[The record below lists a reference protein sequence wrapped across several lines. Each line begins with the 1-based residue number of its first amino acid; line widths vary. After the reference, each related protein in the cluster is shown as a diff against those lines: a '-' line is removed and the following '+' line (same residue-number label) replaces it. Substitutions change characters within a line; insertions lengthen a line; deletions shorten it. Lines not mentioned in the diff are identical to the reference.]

1 MEARTTGESVSSLLS
16 QSSGVVSELEAKVIL
31 RRWGLP
37 VPPCLMAN
45 NPAQAAKH
53 AEELGYPVVLKVHS
67 PAIVHKSEA
76 GGVKLNLPDKGA
88 VERAYEEIE
97 RMCRPLDP
105 NFKVVV
111 QPMAKPGLEVILGV
125 SEDKQFG
132 KAVMFGLGGIFVELF
147 RDIVFRLIPLDR
159 AQALEMIRSIE
170 SFPLL
175 KGFRGRPSADIDAL
189 ADIIVSL
196 SDLVSRHPAISE
208 LDLNPIIVYPKHAAI
223 VDARMVLKPTSQP

>member
-175 KGFRGRPSADIDAL
+175 KGFRGGHPPTSTLWPTLSFPFPIWFPGIRPSRNLTSTRSSFIR
-189 ADIIVSL
+189 SMQPL
-196 SDLVSRHPAISE
+196 SMPAWF
-208 LDLNPIIVYPKHAAI
+208 
-223 VDARMVLKPTSQP
+223 